1 MHNCC
6 ERMKHKERSTEEI
19 KDLTIRLN
27 RIEGQIGG
35 IKKMLDENRYCPDI
49 LVQVSAVQS
58 ALNSF
63 SKALLSSHIR
73 SCVVDDIRSGND
85 DVVDELCELLKRMM
99 K

>member
-1 MHNCC
+1 
-6 ERMKHKERSTEEI
+6 MKHKERSTEEI

-85 DVVDELCELLKRMM
+85 DVVDELCELLKKMM